1 MATIRF
7 TANLAR
13 HREVE
18 VIEAQGETVRALI
31 DDAMRDDP
39 ILQSYVLDEQ
49 GRVRKHVNIF
59 VDGAM
64 IADRLRL
71 SDPVRDGA
79 EVYVM
84 QALSGG

>member
-13 HREVE
+13 HREVG
-18 VIEAQGETVRALI
+18 VIKAQGNTVRVLI
-31 DDAMRDDP
+31 DNAMRDDP

-71 SDPVRDGA
+71 SDPVHDGS